1 MRKRLSLYILFC
13 LPVVSNAQFTNKFTP
28 DFYAVIDTSK
38 LKKVALSCN
47 DSELKDIK
55 KCWIISFRDI
65 NILEN
70 NFKKIHKYFSGDKV
84 DSLSLFTFQYLGVLR
99 NSDRCIYI
107 NAFPTRDMA
116 KWERINWKTEPIN
129 ICGGG
134 ESFWRALF
142 NIETREFIY
151 LEFNSPK

>member
-1 MRKRLSLYILFC
+1 MWKRPFLYLLFC
-13 LPVVSNAQFTNKFTP
+13 LPVVSNAQFTNKFIP
-28 DFYAVIDTSK
+28 DFYTVIDTSK
-38 LKKVALSCN
+38 LKKVTQSCN
-47 DSELKDIK
+47 NSELKDIK
-55 KCWIISFRDI
+55 NCWKITFREI

-84 DSLSLFTFQYLGVLR
+84 DSLSLFTFQYLGVWR

-107 NAFPTRDMA
+107 NALPTRDMP
-116 KWERINWKTEPIN
+116 KWERINWRTEPIN

-134 ESFWRALF
+134 ENFWTALF
-142 NIETREFIY
+142 NIETHEFIY